1 MNQAE
6 GPDHRDRVETD
17 GGGMDFL
24 GSARSHRARRGSLAV
39 LALGTTFVLTS
50 CGSTSEARDVPV
62 VGVELGR
69 YTISPAVLGVP
80 AGEIDLRVTNTDSM
94 VHNIVVAG
102 RGTRNLNPGETQ
114 VLPVVVEVG
123 DYRMWCDV
131 PGHADMGQ
139 TATLSATLVA
149 ASTPDSAPAAP

>member
-1 MNQAE
+1 
-6 GPDHRDRVETD
+6 
-17 GGGMDFL
+17 
-24 GSARSHRARRGSLAV
+24 
-39 LALGTTFVLTS
+39 
-50 CGSTSEARDVPV
+50 
-62 VGVELGR
+62 
-69 YTISPAVLGVP
+69 LGVP

-149 ASTPDSAPAAP
+149 APTPASAPAAP